1 MCILTCYLL
10 QKKICNNKKCVLIWT
25 FLLGISNQFQYID
38 LFQDADSLSTSYSV
52 LISSCFGVYI
62 VQYWHDSFELVQIR
76 GVDHVLGYGGFIKAV
91 KGRRISASEDISL
104 GASKQTEIERNHD
117 NARHKFSQM
126 NGTDVYFALHIFA
139 SISAN

>member
-1 MCILTCYLL
+1 M
-10 QKKICNNKKCVLIWT
+10 
-25 FLLGISNQFQYID
+25 
-38 LFQDADSLSTSYSV
+38 
-52 LISSCFGVYI
+52 YI

-117 NARHKFSQM
+117 NDRHKFSQM
-126 NGTDVYFALHIFA
+126 NGTDVYFSIHILA
-139 SISAN
+139 SISAIENNLNNFVLAVSFLTRNLSFVQSGYQFALIKGSLYIDQALEH